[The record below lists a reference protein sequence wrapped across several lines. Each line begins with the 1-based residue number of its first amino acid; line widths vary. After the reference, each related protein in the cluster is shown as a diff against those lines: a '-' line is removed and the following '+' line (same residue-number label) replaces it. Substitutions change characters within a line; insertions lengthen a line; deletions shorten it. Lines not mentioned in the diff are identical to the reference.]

1 MRYFCGWYGTVCRTV
16 KSSVLIHFEQI
27 APRREK
33 NRQPK
38 PQKRQPRAGG
48 NASQRHGNGS
58 QGREETPANAT
69 ENAAKGGRKRQPK
82 PWKGSQGREESA
94 SKAAEMAAVKLR
106 REKILKKM
114 SRGKF
119 YASML
124 WLLFSCKNVPIILM
138 YGSKSSFSAGFV
150 PAGVDYDYQCTFA
163 AEK

>member
-1 MRYFCGWYGTVCRTV
+1 MWLVRHCLSYRKKLSLNPLRTNCAEEGEEPPAKAAKKAATCGR
-16 KSSVLIHFEQI
+16 
-27 APRREK
+27 
-33 NRQPK
+33 
-38 PQKRQPRAGG
+38 KRQPTPRKRQPTAGG
-48 NASQRHGNGS
+48 SANQRRG
-58 QGREETPANAT
+58 
-69 ENAAKGGRKRQPK
+69 NAAKGGRKRQPK

-150 PAGVDYDYQCTFA
+150 PAGVD
-163 AEK
+163 